1 MRQIYMVG
9 MSHKVAEIAVR
20 EKFYISMD
28 VKTEALQHSAFD
40 ELLILATCNR
50 TEVYV
55 ASDRAL
61 ETADLVRYVCDL
73 VHQDYDSYSKY
84 FYTKEGEDVA
94 RHVMNVCAGLD
105 SVAMGE
111 DQILHQIGRAYDTAH
126 QLGATGNSLN
136 KLFQSAIHTTKR
148 IKTETNLSKLSCNI
162 PFLAMKQVMKTF
174 DDLENRTV
182 YIVGLGEM
190 GTLMLKYVQE
200 NTTKIFASSRTFAN
214 AEKYAD
220 VLTPV
225 PFENRYEVV
234 GKSDVVVLCS
244 ACQEPILTRVEFE
257 TAIQSK
263 ASPQNVIASA
273 ARQSNSDNGLALDAP
288 HTQEI
293 NEFPSQNVI
302 ASVARQSNEALPQ
315 KSTHLIIDLGSP
327 RNAEASVGEIPGV
340 EYVCVD
346 DLEKIV
352 SENRRLR
359 MIELSAAQ
367 KILQEGIEE
376 FLQWYRMDDIAKDI
390 HSHAEKLVQTATED
404 AEKLVRSLPDLNEDT
419 KDKIRMMYVRFAK
432 KVANYYLYKVK
443 EENEPSDVQVFLKCL
458 QPERH
463 CEAVARKN
471 PESKDSFPERH
482 CEGSVAAK
490 SESNPER
497 HCEGSVAAKS
507 ESNPERHCEA
517 SGRGNLK
524 ENSSDGI

>member
-61 ETADLVRYVCDL
+61 KTADLVRYVCDL
-73 VHQDYDSYSKY
+73 VHQNYDSYSKY

-220 VLTPV
+220 VLTPI

-244 ACQEPILTRVEFE
+244 ACQEPILTRAEFE
-257 TAIQSK
+257 SAIQFK
-263 ASPQNVIASA
+263 TN
-273 ARQSNSDNGLALDAP
+273 DNGLALDAP
-288 HTQEI
+288 PAQEI
-293 NEFPSQNVI
+293 K
-302 ASVARQSNEALPQ
+302 ATR
-315 KSTHLIIDLGSP
+315 LIIDLGSP
-327 RNAEASVGEIPGV
+327 RNAEASIGEIPGV
-340 EYVCVD
+340 DYVCVD

-404 AEKLVRSLPDLNEDT
+404 AEKLLRSLPDLNEDA

-463 CEAVARKN
+463 CEA
-471 PESKDSFPERH
+471 
-482 CEGSVAAK
+482 
-490 SESNPER
+490 
-497 HCEGSVAAKS
+497 
-507 ESNPERHCEA
+507 